1 MIQLMTNGYM
11 EPGSFHVEPERAILK
26 KEDLR
31 VRKEITDKIAKYE
44 FSAGQPCAMS
54 CEKDSWRTTY
64 WPTID

>member
-1 MIQLMTNGYM
+1 M
-11 EPGSFHVEPERAILK
+11 EPERAILK

-54 CEKDSWRTTY
+54 CEKNSWRTAY
-64 WPTID
+64 GSTID